1 MSTLSPKVWRR
12 ALGVLVVTLTV
23 VALAVFLTWRTLEK
37 TLQQPFGAAAEGVIL
52 EVPAGAS
59 ARRVA
64 DSLKA
69 KGLITSSRLFTWEA
83 RRSGL
88 ATRIKSGEYALNPE
102 ESARELL
109 QRMVAGDVVTHRL
122 TIVEGVRVREALEQI
137 RSHPMIAVVEPGPI
151 ASFSVQALVAMYALP
166 FPHPEGALFPD
177 TYVFPRGTT
186 DVALVAQARDRL
198 THTLETA
205 WASRAADSPLKS
217 PYEALILASIVEK
230 ETGLGSERARISGVF
245 SRRLARGMRLQTDP
259 TVIYGIGAAFD
270 GNLTRDHLKTPTP
283 YNTYVNLGLP
293 PTPIAL
299 VGEAA
304 IAAALAPATGDALY
318 FVARGD
324 GSHAFSPNYAAHQKA
339 VRKYQLRGSHTLK
352 RTEVAP

>member
-1 MSTLSPKVWRR
+1 MRTLSPKVWRW
-12 ALGVLVVTLTV
+12 ALGALIVTLTS
-23 VALAVFLTWRTLEK
+23 AGLAGFLVWRSLENS
-37 TLQQPFGAAAEGVIL
+37 LEQPFGPSAEGVML

-69 KGLITSSRLFTWEA
+69 KGLIASPRLFTWEA
-83 RRSGL
+83 RQSGL
-88 ATRIKSGEYALNPE
+88 ATRIKSGEYAIKPE

-109 QRMVAGDVVTHRL
+109 QRLVAGDVVEYRL
-122 TIVEGVRVREALEQI
+122 TIVEGVRVRDALEQI
-137 RSHPMIAVVEPGPI
+137 RSHPMISVVEPGPV
-151 ASFSVQALVAMYALP
+151 ASFSDQALVAMYALP

-177 TYVFPRGTT
+177 TYLFPRGTT

-198 THTLETA
+198 TRTLEAA
-205 WASRAADSPLKS
+205 WADRAADSPLKS

-230 ETGLGSERARISGVF
+230 ETGLGRERARISGVF

-259 TVIYGIGAAFD
+259 TVIYGVGAAFD
-270 GNLTRDHLKTPTP
+270 GNLTRTHLKTPTP
-283 YNTYVNLGLP
+283 YNTYVHSGLP

-299 VGEAA
+299 VGQAA
-304 IAAALAPATGDALY
+304 IAAAVAPAPGDDLY

-324 GSHAFSPNYAAHQKA
+324 GSHAFSPTYAAHRKA
-339 VRKYQLRGSHTLK
+339 VRKYQLNGGSTPESTK
-352 RTEVAP
+352 NQP